1 MSPRLS
7 GPDRW
12 RTAIAGP
19 RSFGSVAI
27 TQDTEKAL
35 RDGLVDDDHHE
46 ECSQYVLDMM
56 RSLAELISTYEKARR
71 DQPNLPPV
79 DGWLSAE
86 YP

>member
-1 MSPRLS
+1 MSALTIAIKAI
-7 GPDRW
+7 DRDIKA
-12 RTAIAGP
+12 R
-19 RSFGSVAI
+19 
-27 TQDTEKAL
+27 EKAL

>member
-1 MSPRLS
+1 
-7 GPDRW
+7 
-12 RTAIAGP
+12 
-19 RSFGSVAI
+19 
-27 TQDTEKAL
+27 
-35 RDGLVDDDHHE
+35 LVDDDHHE